1 MKSRKLL
8 DGTIV
13 KELEEEEEVTD
24 LMIRTLCPNKYKLT
38 DMETGEEYVGCLPED
53 TKYHW
58 KKITS

>member
-8 DGTIV
+8 DGITV
-13 KELEEEEEVTD
+13 KELEEV
-24 LMIRTLCPNKYKLT
+24 T
-38 DMETGEEYVGCLPED
+38 DMETGEEYIGYLPED